1 MAFKRSAVR
10 SRLSPPP
17 SPENHWFS
25 GLFLRQNRRF
35 SLKSSVLETA
45 LGNEYFA
52 EIFIPE
58 LYQNYDGPFGPICP
72 LCQLFSSQSGQNAA
86 EYFSIAAWICCS
98 WRCRYCSVISMSACP
113 TNPFIVSR
121 LTPKACICDT

>member
-17 SPENHWFS
+17 SPENQWFS
-25 GLFLRQNRRF
+25 GLFLRQNLRF
-35 SLKSSVLETA
+35 SLKSSVLETV

-58 LYQNYDGPFGPICP
+58 LYQNQDGHNGH
-72 LCQLFSSQSGQNAA
+72 FSASTHVEFACSVANAV
-86 EYFSIAAWICCS
+86 ENFSIAS
-98 WRCRYCSVISMSACP
+98 CRLGS
-113 TNPFIVSR
+113 
-121 LTPKACICDT
+121 